1 MTKSASPILTQI
13 QDQITLSLL
22 EQKPS
27 SFNQLFASN
36 RLPCSV
42 NHACQ
47 TAKTQIHPGRTA
59 SLERCRAAPKG
70 GFLAID
76 FVIVKHAG
84 LEIEGLSFN
93 YASTQKQ
100 PIHSHAIVS
109 SAIVYPKDRSRYAP
123 DPIVHRLEPH
133 ISQALATTAYPYRR
147 ATEEMVTTAIQ
158 AKNDGISFEAVL
170 VDGEF
175 TSKEG
180 LTGLTEAGIAMIGR
194 YRTDVKIEFENQVLS
209 VKALAQRFP
218 PSKARYYARFGC
230 YVKRVT
236 VLIPGV
242 GNIALVFIWKRVS
255 DGLDLSVLVSNYEG
269 GIQTIL
275 AAWKARWT
283 LEVCH
288 RLFKQN
294 FGLGKCQARSFAAQ
308 LLHSSLVLRAFHEVC
323 LVRRSEPFLSWRAA
337 QAVAVEK
344 FKNTVVTVYSRV
356 RV

>member
-1 MTKSASPILTQI
+1 M
-13 QDQITLSLL
+13 
-22 EQKPS
+22 
-27 SFNQLFASN
+27 
-36 RLPCSV
+36 
-42 NHACQ
+42 
-47 TAKTQIHPGRTA
+47 
-59 SLERCRAAPKG
+59 
-70 GFLAID
+70 
-76 FVIVKHAG
+76 
-84 LEIEGLSFN
+84 EGLSFN
-93 YASTQKQ
+93 HASTQKQ
-100 PIHSHAIVS
+100 PIYSHAIVS
-109 SAIVYPKDRSRYAP
+109 SAIVYPQNRCGYAP

-133 ISQALATTAYPYRR
+133 ISLALATTDYPYRR

-158 AKNDGISFEAVL
+158 AKNDGIPFEAVL

-175 TSKEG
+175 TSKQG

-194 YRTDVKIEFENQVLS
+194 YRSDVKVEFENEVLS

-218 PSKARYYARFGC
+218 PGEARYYARFSC

-236 VLIPGV
+236 VFIPGV

-275 AAWKARWT
+275 AAWKARWA

-323 LVRRSEPFLSWRAA
+323 LVRRSEPVLSWRAA
-337 QAVAVEK
+337 QAVAAEK